1 MMPGKTLRKGAQQ
14 NPALAGTVPSPPEPA
29 QEAVTQCSLQLRK
42 IGDIC
47 NLQQKILNVIT
58 KLFCPGT

>member
-1 MMPGKTLRKGAQQ
+1 MMPGKPLRKGAPQPPT
-14 NPALAGTVPSPPEPA
+14 PAAE
-29 QEAVTQCSLQLRK
+29 QEAVTQCALQLCK

-47 NLQQKILNVIT
+47 NLHQKILNVIT

>member
-1 MMPGKTLRKGAQQ
+1 MMPGKPLRKGAQQ
-14 NPALAGTVPSPPEPA
+14 PPAPA
-29 QEAVTQCSLQLRK
+29 AEQESIIQCALQLRK
-42 IGDIC
+42 IGDIL

>member
-1 MMPGKTLRKGAQQ
+1 MTGFPLCFT
-14 NPALAGTVPSPPEPA
+14 A

>member
-1 MMPGKTLRKGAQQ
+1 SVDKKVYGIHKADDWFSFVFT
-14 NPALAGTVPSPPEPA
+14 A

>member
-1 MMPGKTLRKGAQQ
+1 VR
-14 NPALAGTVPSPPEPA
+14 GTKFGSRFEPPPT
-29 QEAVTQCSLQLRK
+29 QEAVMQCSLQLRK

>member
-14 NPALAGTVPSPPEPA
+14 NPALAA